1 LVRTFP
7 CLCLGREPKV
17 RVVTKNVSF
26 SGGNRLMF
34 SQMDKFQRWVVS
46 KDVVWANTIG
56 IYGLTTL

>member
-1 LVRTFP
+1 
-7 CLCLGREPKV
+7 
-17 RVVTKNVSF
+17 VTKNVSF

-56 IYGLTTL
+56 ISGLTTL